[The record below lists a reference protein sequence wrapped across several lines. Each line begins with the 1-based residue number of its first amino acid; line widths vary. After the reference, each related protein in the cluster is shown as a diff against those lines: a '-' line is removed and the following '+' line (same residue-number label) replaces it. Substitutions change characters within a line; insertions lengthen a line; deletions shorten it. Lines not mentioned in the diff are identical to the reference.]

1 MEIDYVPFVL
11 DGTLED
17 GLYWI
22 AGVNQ
27 VWDIDAGDDGQT
39 VGVPTGKTQ
48 PFVALGFIEFGE
60 TTSGHLDFCVNLVDE
75 ANLGGYAEDSMIERV
90 ALVVAPPYPA
100 AASATPGPDVSS
112 VGT

>member
-22 AGVNQ
+22 AGVNE
-27 VWDIDAGDDGQT
+27 VWDIDAGYDGQT

-48 PFVALGFIEFGE
+48 PFVALGFIEFE
-60 TTSGHLDFCVNLVDE
+60 KTASGYLDFRVNLVDGV
-75 ANLGGYAEDSMIERV
+75 NLGGYTEDSMIDRV

-112 VGT
+112 VGN